1 MMGKSSNY
9 IAATGF
15 NALEQK
21 LQDINGQIKAQGE
34 ALQAIGK
41 ASNYVNVSGFDQ
53 MTKAIKESNA
63 AWLKLLK
70 TRNSWEEKRR
80 RQTDMPIIF

>member
-21 LQDINGQIKAQGE
+21 LQDINGQITAQGE
-34 ALQAIGK
+34 AFTGNWQKLQLCK
-41 ASNYVNVSGFDQ
+41 CV
-53 MTKAIKESNA
+53 
-63 AWLKLLK
+63 WL
-70 TRNSWEEKRR
+70 
-80 RQTDMPIIF
+80 